1 MQRVALEK
9 SLSYFAGVIFTWI
22 WVALQGV
29 NKSEIIIDF
38 FFLESVE

>member
-29 NKSEIIIDF
+29 NKSEIIVGF
-38 FFLESVE
+38 FFFHTL

>member
-29 NKSEIIIDF
+29 NKSEIIVGLF
-38 FFLESVE
+38 FFSTL